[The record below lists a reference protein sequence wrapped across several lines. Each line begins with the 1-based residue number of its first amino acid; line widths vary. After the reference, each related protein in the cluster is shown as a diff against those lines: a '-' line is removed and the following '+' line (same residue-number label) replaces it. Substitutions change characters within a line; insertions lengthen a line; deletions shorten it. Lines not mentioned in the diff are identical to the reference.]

1 MTKNV
6 DINKYRY
13 YGYGNGFDRHES
25 FSHPSGGTGGN
36 VIIFGADI
44 SSSTRIDHRK
54 KDILI
59 LGKGPTQ
66 GLEHTRSAEKNAF
79 NEFYWK

>member
-13 YGYGNGFDRHES
+13 CGYRNGFDRHEY
-25 FSHPSGGTGGN
+25 FSHPSGGTCGN
-36 VIIFGADI
+36 AIIFGTDI